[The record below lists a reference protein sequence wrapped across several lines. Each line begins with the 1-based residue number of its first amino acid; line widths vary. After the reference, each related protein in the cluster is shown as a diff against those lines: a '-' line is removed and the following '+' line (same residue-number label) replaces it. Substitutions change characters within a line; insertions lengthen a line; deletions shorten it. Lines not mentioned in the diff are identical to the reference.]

1 MDEHSICPSRGV
13 EVKKMAR
20 NGQRYRANRGWNARE
35 REHTKLYYAAIKTR
49 HGVVWA
55 QWMKALCDGDS

>member
-55 QWMKALCDGDS
+55 Q